1 MNEISYFIKVEK
13 TNLRCT
19 VYFMYYADVIKGD
32 LYINIIYIN
41 IYEKEKHSSINTK
54 FQAQMVV
61 KDVRLKNT

>member
-19 VYFMYYADVIKGD
+19 VYFMYYADGIKGD

-41 IYEKEKHSSINTK
+41 ITKKKSIHPLTPSFRRK
-54 FQAQMVV
+54 W
-61 KDVRLKNT
+61 L

>member
-1 MNEISYFIKVEK
+1 
-13 TNLRCT
+13 
-19 VYFMYYADVIKGD
+19 MYYADGIKGD

-61 KDVRLKNT
+61 QDVPLKIHNLYYHCDMKCTKIFLKVVKV